1 MGRLSTGTHDMQTQT
16 RPRQQTPRNQPQPAD
31 DILIDAAIERAV
43 IGAVLCFPD
52 AIITLRRMLEPEDF
66 GIEPHRLIWRTM
78 VELSEHGTPP
88 DLALVNAALERAA
101 TLDASQRD
109 LLLPMADMM
118 AEAQTPH
125 YANHYAERVLDL
137 SEQRRLYNRTTDAL
151 TAHYRGETTS
161 EELVMSL
168 PEMLREA
175 RRVHRSGSYLHLS
188 DVDDDILGP
197 PIPRAFFG
205 GHLVELDNLIGGIEG
220 GQMVAIG
227 ARPSVGKTAFLLQ
240 GLWQIASEQ
249 GVPVGMVSLEMP
261 GRSLKTRLLA
271 YLSGVDVADLRRR
284 RVVPNGR
291 ERQLLE
297 AAREEIR
304 LTPIFVDEE
313 PRRTVD
319 SIVERIRAMHAE
331 QQVGVVGIDYLQL
344 MVQEKRAENRA
355 QELSRI
361 SATIKQL
368 AMELDIPIICLAQLN
383 RGIESRAGD
392 PAPKLSDF
400 KDSGSIEQDADVAVM
415 LHRDEAFKEQ
425 VLGKEAERSTRT
437 FIRMGVEKN
446 RNGATGRVMFEYVP
460 HETKFLSLD
469 AEIRS
474 SLKGKE
480 AA

>member
-1 MGRLSTGTHDMQTQT
+1 MQTQT
-16 RPRQQTPRNQPQPAD
+16 RPRQTAQRTHPGLAPD
-31 DILIDAAIERAV
+31 LLIDGAIERAV
-43 IGAVLCFPD
+43 IGSVLSFPET
-52 AIITLRRMLEPEDF
+52 IIELRRMLIPEDF
-66 GIEPHRLIWRTM
+66 GIASHRLIWRTM
-78 VELSEHGTPP
+78 VDLSEHGTPP
-88 DLALVNAALERAA
+88 DMALVDAALRENARLRPDER
-101 TLDASQRD
+101 DQV
-109 LLLPMADMM
+109 LPMADMIV
-118 AEAQTPH
+118 EAATPH
-125 YANHYAERVLDL
+125 YANHYAMVMLRL
-137 SEQRRLYNRTTDAL
+137 SEERRLFERTAEAL
-151 TAHYRGETTS
+151 GAYHTGEMTGD
-161 EELVMSL
+161 ELILQM

-175 RRVHRSGSYLHLS
+175 RRIQRTGSYVHLG

-197 PIPRAFFG
+197 QIPRAFFG

-227 ARPSVGKTAFLLQ
+227 ARPSVGKTALLVQ
-240 GLWQIASEQ
+240 GLWQIASAQ
-249 GVPVGMVSLEMP
+249 GIPVGMISLEMA
-261 GRSLKTRLLA
+261 GRSLKSRLLA

-284 RVVPNGR
+284 RVIPNGHQR
-291 ERQLLE
+291 ELLE
-297 AAREEIR
+297 AARDDIR
-304 LTPIFVDEE
+304 MTPIFVDEE

-425 VLGKEAERSTRT
+425 VLGGKQAAERSTRT
-437 FIRMGVEKN
+437 FVRFGVEKN
-446 RNGATGRVMFEYVP
+446 RNGATGRVMFEYIP

-474 SLKGKE
+474 GLKGKE